1 MAERQII
8 QHLRTNELNVKP
20 NSNDIEYGEIAI
32 NYKKDNERLFVK
44 NDNDEIVEDAENFV
58 EERKI
63 EPVLL
68 ATFEDLVS
76 AEIFKDVLTDNKIP
90 YSDSQEDT
98 MRVVFGGS
106 FASEEIY
113 VDESDYN
120 EAKELYDEFMA
131 NEPEFSDDDLFFEE

>member
-1 MAERQII
+1 MKNCHVCNQLCEDNAELCPICGAM
-8 QHLRTNELNVKP
+8 LLDEDVVEESESE
-20 NSNDIEYGEIAI
+20 NSE
-32 NYKKDNERLFVK
+32 
-44 NDNDEIVEDAENFV
+44 

-68 ATFEDLVS
+68 AVFEDLVT

-113 VDESDYN
+113 VDQADYDK
-120 EAKELYDEFMA
+120 AKELYDEFMA
-131 NEPEFSDDDLFFEE
+131 NEPEFFDEDLFNEEI

>member
-1 MAERQII
+1 MKNCHVCNQLCEDNAELCPICGAM
-8 QHLRTNELNVKP
+8 LLDEDVVEESESE
-20 NSNDIEYGEIAI
+20 NSE
-32 NYKKDNERLFVK
+32 
-44 NDNDEIVEDAENFV
+44 

-68 ATFEDLVS
+68 AVFEDLVT

-113 VDESDYN
+113 VDQADYDK
-120 EAKELYDEFMA
+120 AKEFYDEFMA
-131 NEPEFSDDDLFFEE
+131 NEPEFSDDDLFF

>member
-1 MAERQII
+1 MKNCHVCNQLCEDNAELCPICGAM
-8 QHLRTNELNVKP
+8 LLDEDVVEESESK
-20 NSNDIEYGEIAI
+20 NSE
-32 NYKKDNERLFVK
+32 
-44 NDNDEIVEDAENFV
+44 

-68 ATFEDLVS
+68 AVFEDLVT

-113 VDESDYN
+113 VDQADYDK
-120 EAKELYDEFMA
+120 AKELYDEFMA

>member
-1 MAERQII
+1 MKNCHVCNQLCEDNAELCPICGAM
-8 QHLRTNELNVKP
+8 LLDEDVVEESESK
-20 NSNDIEYGEIAI
+20 NSE
-32 NYKKDNERLFVK
+32 
-44 NDNDEIVEDAENFV
+44 

-68 ATFEDLVS
+68 AVFEDLVT

-113 VDESDYN
+113 IDQADYDK
-120 EAKELYDEFMA
+120 AKELYDEFMA
-131 NEPEFSDDDLFFEE
+131 NEPEFFDEDVFNEDI

>member
-1 MAERQII
+1 M
-8 QHLRTNELNVKP
+8 
-20 NSNDIEYGEIAI
+20 
-32 NYKKDNERLFVK
+32 K
-44 NDNDEIVEDAENFV
+44 NCHVCNQLCEDDAELCPICGAMLTQEEVIAEETEEVKV
-58 EERKI
+58 ERTI

-90 YSDSQEDT
+90 YSDSEEDT

-113 VDESDYN
+113 VDKVDFDR
-120 EAKELYDEFMA
+120 AKELYEEFMA
-131 NEPEFSDDDLFFEE
+131 NEPQFFDEEMFLEDI

>member
-1 MAERQII
+1 MLNRIRIYFLLLLEEIFMKNCHVCNQLCDDTAELCPICGA
-8 QHLRTNELNVKP
+8 LLT
-20 NSNDIEYGEIAI
+20 
-32 NYKKDNERLFVK
+32 
-44 NDNDEIVEDAENFV
+44 DNDEIVEDAENFV

>member
-1 MAERQII
+1 MKNCHVCNQLCEDNAELCPICGAM
-8 QHLRTNELNVKP
+8 LVDEDVVEESESE
-20 NSNDIEYGEIAI
+20 NSE
-32 NYKKDNERLFVK
+32 
-44 NDNDEIVEDAENFV
+44 

-68 ATFEDLVS
+68 AVFEDLVT

-113 VDESDYN
+113 VDQADYDK
-120 EAKELYDEFMA
+120 AKELYDEFMA
-131 NEPEFSDDDLFFEE
+131 NEPEFSDEDLFF

>member
-1 MAERQII
+1 MKNCHVCNQLCEDNAELCSICGAM
-8 QHLRTNELNVKP
+8 LLDEDVVEESESE
-20 NSNDIEYGEIAI
+20 NSE
-32 NYKKDNERLFVK
+32 
-44 NDNDEIVEDAENFV
+44 

-68 ATFEDLVS
+68 AVFEDLVT

-113 VDESDYN
+113 VDQSDYDK
-120 EAKELYDEFMA
+120 AKELYDEFMA

>member
-1 MAERQII
+1 
-8 QHLRTNELNVKP
+8 
-20 NSNDIEYGEIAI
+20 
-32 NYKKDNERLFVK
+32 
-44 NDNDEIVEDAENFV
+44 V

>member
-1 MAERQII
+1 MKNCHVCNQLCEDNAELCPICGAM
-8 QHLRTNELNVKP
+8 LLDEDVVEESESK
-20 NSNDIEYGEIAI
+20 NSE
-32 NYKKDNERLFVK
+32 
-44 NDNDEIVEDAENFV
+44 

-68 ATFEDLVS
+68 AVFEDLVT

-113 VDESDYN
+113 VDQADYDK
-120 EAKELYDEFMA
+120 AKELYDEFMA
-131 NEPEFSDDDLFFEE
+131 NEPEFFDEDLFNEDI

>member
-1 MAERQII
+1 MKNCHVCNQLCEDNAELCPICGAM
-8 QHLRTNELNVKP
+8 LVDEDVVEESESE
-20 NSNDIEYGEIAI
+20 NSE
-32 NYKKDNERLFVK
+32 
-44 NDNDEIVEDAENFV
+44 

-68 ATFEDLVS
+68 AVFEDLVT

-113 VDESDYN
+113 VDQSDYDK
-120 EAKELYDEFMA
+120 AKELYDEFMA

>member
-1 MAERQII
+1 MKNCHVCNQLCEDNAELCPICGAM
-8 QHLRTNELNVKP
+8 LLDEDVVEESESE
-20 NSNDIEYGEIAI
+20 NSE
-32 NYKKDNERLFVK
+32 
-44 NDNDEIVEDAENFV
+44 

-68 ATFEDLVS
+68 AVFEDLVT

-113 VDESDYN
+113 VDQADYDK
-120 EAKELYDEFMA
+120 AKELYDEFMA
-131 NEPEFSDDDLFFEE
+131 NEPEFSDEDLFF

>member
-1 MAERQII
+1 MLNRIRIYFLLLLEEIFMKNCHVCNQLCDDTAELCPICGA
-8 QHLRTNELNVKP
+8 LLT
-20 NSNDIEYGEIAI
+20 
-32 NYKKDNERLFVK
+32 
-44 NDNDEIVEDAENFV
+44 DNDEIVEDAENFV

-90 YSDSQEDT
+90 YSDSEEDT

>member
-1 MAERQII
+1 MKNCHVCNQLCEDNAELCPICGAM
-8 QHLRTNELNVKP
+8 LLDEDVVEESESE
-20 NSNDIEYGEIAI
+20 NSE
-32 NYKKDNERLFVK
+32 
-44 NDNDEIVEDAENFV
+44 

-68 ATFEDLVS
+68 AVFEDLVT

-113 VDESDYN
+113 VDQADYDK
-120 EAKELYDEFMA
+120 AKELYDEFMA
-131 NEPEFSDDDLFFEE
+131 NEPEFFDEDLFNEDI

>member
-1 MAERQII
+1 MLNRIRIYFLLLLEEFFMKNCHVCNQLCDDTAELCPICGA
-8 QHLRTNELNVKP
+8 LLT
-20 NSNDIEYGEIAI
+20 
-32 NYKKDNERLFVK
+32 
-44 NDNDEIVEDAENFV
+44 DNDEIVEDAENFV

>member
-1 MAERQII
+1 MLNRIRIYFLLLLEEIFMKNCHVCNQLCDDAAELCPICGA
-8 QHLRTNELNVKP
+8 LLMDDTV
-20 NSNDIEYGEIAI
+20 
-32 NYKKDNERLFVK
+32 
-44 NDNDEIVEDAENFV
+44 VEDAENPV

-90 YSDSQEDT
+90 YSDSEEDT